1 MNYLN
6 LDSLFMDAAPFAGA
20 ETVDVGTWIR
30 LLRYCAKTENGG
42 RIPLETLRDPPSACE
57 TPVENPANPVEN
69 PANPVENSPPPVEL
83 LLKTGRL
90 ERILGI
96 TADQFNRFAP
106 GLWEIEGD
114 EIVVLGYPVD
124 QEEKVRANRVNG
136 RKGGRPRDD
145 QKPHGKPPATP
156 RAKRKERKGKEI
168 ETTTTTPPLIHPDDK
183 DEYGPA
189 PGSDYPDPHRRWS
202 EFIEHRFAFER
213 FDVFIER
220 TKATTSPPDN

>member
-1 MNYLN
+1 MYSRLYSQPRTRLRSGVAGRDVRKIVPDPIGAGPVNYLN

-124 QEEKVRANRVNG
+124 QEEKVRAN
-136 RKGGRPRDD
+136 
-145 QKPHGKPPATP
+145 
-156 RAKRKERKGKEI
+156 
-168 ETTTTTPPLIHPDDK
+168 
-183 DEYGPA
+183 
-189 PGSDYPDPHRRWS
+189 
-202 EFIEHRFAFER
+202 
-213 FDVFIER
+213 
-220 TKATTSPPDN
+220 